1 MRVVFVFGR
10 NDAYDYLFKILFL
23 YFYVFVQV
31 FLFMCVCVY
40 VYTMF
45 FILTDFQFSGSYKG
59 DGGDSDSLELR
70 IDWDSISEYAKSLH
84 VVSGDIFAAGKW
96 QMSFFVNNPRVEL
109 PDDKS
114 AKITGEGKI
123 WDSKTRVSI
132 EVTITKDN
140 GDGINARAYLK
151 ADDKEKSFTCSRY
164 SRFYRTVEVEIDF
177 TSEKLYLPKYNT
189 HLHPS
194 RPPFL
199 PQRDIDLFSAY
210 ADAGIELKLDSEECT
225 LVTDPDPN
233 TAWTNA
239 ELYEIQNR
247 ELEGED
253 PNKWKI
259 WGIITE
265 KYALGSSIVAA
276 MFDTKTRKG
285 FGVFTEAGL
294 LSGLPPMFPEQNQ
307 ILSLK
312 EKIALRHY
320 LFAAVHECGHV
331 FNLQHCFSL
340 GRPDSLTWMN
350 YASIYN
356 RTNGSDA
363 FFRSFEFK
371 FDDVELMWLRH
382 GPYNKVKPGEGNWG
396 KLSPC
401 IIPAVL
407 DPDDPRCWAKLLSFD
422 VRLAKTEYTQMEPI
436 TLECR
441 LRVTE
446 TCTHSVFVETGFA
459 PKYDL
464 VKIYVTQP
472 SGEIELVN
480 SFEAQDSFDSS
491 MELFPPG
498 SLDGPDR
505 HSELV
510 MLLYE
515 ADGFLF
521 KEPGTYKIVA
531 VYKSNDKE
539 LISSK
544 ISFDVVPYQGEQ
556 ETLTRF
562 FQDDV
567 GFYIAL
573 GGNRSAKYDQARN
586 FLESLA
592 NNPQDASWAGA
603 LVAETFSAYAK
614 SFKLI
619 KSSKKDGKV
628 DVEKLAQPDYAKL
641 VEATENAVKFYKA
654 KGTKG
659 DNLLYSRIIIQRA
672 KLLLAAG
679 KKDKARAEV
688 EEAIGVMQTRGL
700 KAFVAEKINEIW
712 LNMCGEASPKL
723 FDAKAMSNDIFFYE
737 DKNFDPDD
745 TAYGDRHRE
754 FTLTLGEVFSQ
765 FNEKHLAASTLI
777 VNDMF
782 NMADETEDLK
792 SVIDYVYKLQHGRMY
807 NQEMIKYAFAL
818 FVIHHPLAREAGLR
832 YPENTTPAKPSP
844 FLETRPT
851 GPPDESWMNYWRNDS
866 EFVYHHD
873 HWHRVYV
880 GQSLPSSVGTHLDRQ
895 GELFGYMHQQ
905 MLARYN
911 AERQAQGLPV
921 VVAYEFDEVEPDGC
935 DLRPIFVHPSFAPRP
950 AGMKWSDNNIQQ
962 FRQWDYALNNVI
974 QTGQIRGPNMET
986 INLRGPQTDTAYF
999 GPNYFG
1005 HIVEATTNT
1014 FYRYYGSLHN
1024 MGHGVFGSIGQPP
1037 RRSSYM
1043 NSTATA
1049 VRDPIFFR
1057 WHKRVDTYIE
1067 NFSNTLETDLATDAP
1082 AVRIAAG
1089 DVIITSSPTPPEN
1102 FSNFSGS
1109 NWVVNSFASDNVY
1122 TELGPARFDGEF
1134 GKLTHQPYS
1143 YHIRVARTNLSDISN
1158 PLYLTVRIFICPAN
1172 AAADRRRW
1180 IEMDKFRYILPS
1192 NQPADVISRQDK
1204 HSSVI
1209 RRFPEDMQGDIE
1221 GNTTYTV
1228 SGFCECG
1235 WPYNL
1240 LFPCGT
1246 ASGEPYKICVFISD
1260 NNVDQ
1265 QGIRTRCGSL
1275 SYCGAQGQRY
1285 PDQRQMGYPFA
1296 TPMLVNGQPVSVQ
1309 QASNQLWNMAVADFS
1324 IVNRDVRYGSPTT
1337 MVTPQYDRIAWYS
1350 QDQLNITRQ
1359 SPYVASQWT
1368 GVFRVLISGAVTE
1381 GSGSNFVVRFEGRG
1395 FGNGS
1400 YSIANASI
1408 AKRLPRTLSITG
1420 EAKIIN
1426 FEGGQE
1432 ATMVIPEGGAQS
1444 LPIEMPFE
1452 EDDDYFVTFQVLQPS
1467 CFLRNP
1473 TSTGQTLYSPHGGQ
1487 DLALLPNWDNANE
1500 QTLSNIYA
1508 VSKIVLSH

>member
-1 MRVVFVFGR
+1 
-10 NDAYDYLFKILFL
+10 
-23 YFYVFVQV
+23 
-31 FLFMCVCVY
+31 MCVLVNY
-40 VYTMF
+40 VWLLL
-45 FILTDFQFSGSYKG
+45 IGFQFSGSYKG
-59 DGGDSDSLELR
+59 DGADSESLELR
-70 IDWDSISEYAKSLH
+70 IDWEPISEYAKSLC
-84 VVSGDIFAAGKW
+84 VVSGDVFVGGNW
-96 QMSFFVNNPRVEL
+96 QLSFFVNNPRIESS
-109 PDDKS
+109 DDIS
-114 AKITGEGKI
+114 AKITGEGKV
-123 WDSKTRVSI
+123 WDSKSKVSV
-132 EVTITKDN
+132 EVIVTKDG
-140 GDGINARAYLK
+140 GDGINARVFLK
-151 ADDKEKSFTCSRY
+151 IDDKEKSFSCSRY
-164 SRFYRTVEVEIDF
+164 SRFYRTVEIEIDF

-210 ADAGIELKLDSEECT
+210 ADAGIDLQLDTEGCT
-225 LVTDPDPN
+225 LVADPDPN

-239 ELYEIQNR
+239 ELYEIQKK
-247 ELEGED
+247 ECEGED
-253 PNKWKI
+253 PSKWKI
-259 WGIITE
+259 WGVITE
-265 KYALGSSIVAA
+265 KYAHGSSIVAA
-276 MFDTKTRKG
+276 MFDTRTRKG

-294 LSGLPPMFPEQNQ
+294 LSGLPPTFPKQDQ

-312 EKIALRHY
+312 EKVALRYY

-350 YASIYN
+350 YASWYN
-356 RTNGSDA
+356 RTNGRDA
-363 FFRSFEFK
+363 FFRNFEFK

-396 KLSPC
+396 KLSPS
-401 IIPAVL
+401 IIPACL
-407 DPDDPRCWAKLLSFD
+407 DPDDPRSWSKLLMFD
-422 VRLAKTEYTQMEPI
+422 VRLSKTEYTQMEPI

-446 TCTHSVFVETGFA
+446 TCTHSVFIETGFL
-459 PKYDL
+459 PEYEL
-464 VKIYVTQP
+464 VKIYVTRP

-480 SFEAQDSFDSS
+480 SCNTQDLIGSS
-491 MELFPPG
+491 MELYPQG
-498 SLDGPDR
+498 SSDGPDR

-531 VYKSNDKE
+531 VYKSGDKE
-539 LISSK
+539 LISNT
-544 ISFDVVPYQGEQ
+544 INFDVVPYQGENCQ
-556 ETLTRF
+556 EILTRF

-567 GFYIAL
+567 GHYIAL
-573 GGNRSAKYDQARN
+573 GGCRSAKYGQAKE

-592 NNPQDASWAGA
+592 LSHQDAPWAGA
-603 LVAETFSAYAK
+603 LVAETLPAYAK
-614 SFKLI
+614 TFKLI
-619 KSSKKDGKV
+619 KSGKKDGKI
-628 DVEKLAQPDYAKL
+628 DVEKLEQPDYAKL
-641 VEATENAVKFYKA
+641 IKMTDAAVKFYKA
-654 KGTKG
+654 EGTKG
-659 DNLLYSRIIIQRA
+659 DNLLYAHIILQRA
-672 KLLLAAG
+672 ELLLAAG
-679 KKDKARAEV
+679 EKDKARAEV
-688 EEAIGVMQTRGL
+688 EETINTMQRRGL
-700 KAFVAEKINEIW
+700 KAFVAQKINKIW
-712 LNMCGEASPKL
+712 LNMCGEATPKV
-723 FDAKAMSNDIFFYE
+723 FDAKAMSNNIFAFE

-745 TAYGDRHRE
+745 TAYGDRNRE

-765 FNEKHLAASTLI
+765 FNERHLAASTLI

-782 NMADETEDLK
+782 NLADETEDLK
-792 SVIDYVYKLQHGRMY
+792 SVIDYVYELQHGRMY

-818 FVIHHPLAREAGLR
+818 FVIHHPLARQAGLR

-880 GQSLPSSVGTHLDRQ
+880 GQSLPSSAGTHLDRQ

-911 AERQAQGLPV
+911 AEREAQGLPV
-921 VVAYEFDEVEPDGC
+921 VVPYEFDEVEPDGC
-935 DLRPIFVHPSFAPRP
+935 DLEPTFTHPSFAPRP

-974 QTGQIRGPNMET
+974 QAGQIYGPNMET
-986 INLRGPQTDTAYF
+986 ISLRGPQTSSAYF

-1005 HIVEATTNT
+1005 HIVEATTST

-1057 WHKRVDTYIE
+1057 WHKRVDIYIE
-1067 NFSNTLETDLATDAP
+1067 NFGNTLATELAADAP
-1082 AVRIAAG
+1082 AVRITAG
-1089 DVIITSSPTPPEN
+1089 DVVITNSSSPPVN
-1102 FSNFSGS
+1102 FDKFGAST
-1109 NWVVNSFASDNVY
+1109 WVVNDFVSENIY
-1122 TELGPARFDGEF
+1122 TELGPAKFDGEF
-1134 GKLTHQPYS
+1134 GKLTHEPYS
-1143 YHIRVARTNLSDISN
+1143 YHIRVARTNPSNMSN
-1158 PLYLTVRIFICPAN
+1158 PLYLTIRIFICPAN

-1180 IEMDKFRYILPS
+1180 IEMDKFRYILPA
-1192 NQPADVISRQDK
+1192 NQSAGVISRQDK

-1246 ASGEPYKICVFISD
+1246 ARGEPYKICVFISD
-1260 NNVDQ
+1260 NNIDQ

-1296 TPMLVNGQPVSVQ
+1296 TPMLVNGRPVGVD
-1309 QASNQLWNMAVADFS
+1309 QAAAQLWNMAVADFS

-1337 MVTPQYDRIAWYS
+1337 VTTPQYDKIAWYS
-1350 QDQLNITRQ
+1350 QDQLNINRQ

-1368 GVFRVLISGAVTE
+1368 GVFRVLIAGSVTE
-1381 GSGSNFVVRFEGRG
+1381 GSGKNFVVRFEGRG
-1395 FGNGS
+1395 FGKGS
-1400 YSIANASI
+1400 YTIANANI
-1408 AKRLPRTLSITG
+1408 GKRLPKTLSITDQ
-1420 EAKIIN
+1420 AKAIN
-1426 FEGGQE
+1426 FEGGQG
-1432 ATMVIPEGGAQS
+1432 TIMVIPEGGAQS
-1444 LPIEMPFE
+1444 LPVEMPFE
-1452 EDDDYFVTFQVLQPS
+1452 DDDDYFVTFQVLQPS

-1473 TSTGQTLYSPHGGQ
+1473 TSTGQTLYSPQGGQ
-1487 DLALLPNWDNANE
+1487 DLALLPNWDNAYERALTNV
-1500 QTLSNIYA
+1500 YA
-1508 VSKIVLSH
+1508 VSKVVLSN